1 MAVSEYGS
9 MLTTWFGEQQAVIG
23 QMVSAATLGV
33 LPAWDTSSL
42 AAVDATWP
50 PVEQALINAVNEAYG
65 LSSAVAVDYYELFRA
80 AEQAAGTATPLL
92 AEPLPEEQLVTSL
105 RVTGPVVA
113 RQLVTAEDRQV
124 LEKLLQ
130 SLLGSTSR
138 LALNGGRN
146 TIERSGTAD
155 AELLGWA
162 RVCHSKRPCAFC
174 RMLRSRGPQYLSRE
188 SATFKAH
195 DHCRC
200 TAEPV
205 YSTKTAWVD
214 GAREDRA
221 LWDEVTKG
229 YQGNDAINAFR
240 RAVYA
245 GR

>member
-1 MAVSEYGS
+1 MAVTEYGS
-9 MLTTWFGEQQAVIG
+9 LLTAWHGEQQTVIG
-23 QMVSAATLGV
+23 QMVNQVVLQT
-33 LPAWDTSSL
+33 LPAWDVASL

-50 PVEQALINAVNEAYG
+50 PVEQALIAAVNEAYG

-80 AEQAAGTATPLL
+80 AEGAAGASTALL
-92 AEPLPEEQLVTSL
+92 ADPLPAEQVATSL

-113 RQLVTAEDRQV
+113 RQLITAEDREII
-124 LEKLLQ
+124 EKLLA

-146 TIERSGTAD
+146 TIFRSGTAD
-155 AELLGWA
+155 AELLGYA
-162 RVCHSKRPCAFC
+162 RVCHSTRPCAFC
-174 RMLRSRGPQYLSRE
+174 RMLRSRGPTYSKE
-188 SATFKAH
+188 TGGFKAH

-205 YSTKTAWVD
+205 YSTETGWPD
-214 GAREDRA
+214 GAEADRA
-221 LWDEVTKG
+221 LWNEVTKG
-229 YQGNDAINAFR
+229 FSGNDALNAFR

>member
-1 MAVSEYGS
+1 MAVSEYGAT
-9 MLTTWFGEQQAVIG
+9 LTRWFGEQQVVIG
-23 QMVSAATLGV
+23 QMVNAAALQALPV
-33 LPAWDTSSL
+33 LDVSSL

-50 PVEQALINAVNEAYG
+50 PVEQALIAAVNEAYG

-80 AEQAAGTATPLL
+80 AEGAAGESTPLL
-92 AEPLPEEQLVTSL
+92 ADPLPEGQLVTSL

-113 RQLVTAEDRQV
+113 RQLITAEDRQII
-124 LEKLLQ
+124 EKLLQ

-146 TIERSGTAD
+146 TVERSGLAD
-155 AELLGWA
+155 RELLGWA

-174 RMLRSRGPQYLSRE
+174 RMLRSRGPQYSKE
-188 SATFKAH
+188 TGGFKAH

-205 YSTKTAWVD
+205 YSTGSQWPD
-214 GAREDRA
+214 GAETDRS
-221 LWDEVTKG
+221 LWDEVTRG
-229 YQGNDAINAFR
+229 YSGKDALNAFR

>member
-9 MLTTWFGEQQAVIG
+9 LLTAWHGEQQVVIG
-23 QMVSAATLGV
+23 QMVSAAALSV
-33 LPAWDTSSL
+33 LPGLDVASL
-42 AAVDATWP
+42 SALDATWP
-50 PVEQALINAVNEAYG
+50 PVEQALIAAVNEAYG

-80 AEQAAGTATPLL
+80 AEGVGGEATPVL
-92 AEPLPEEQLVTSL
+92 ADPLPEEQLATSL
-105 RVTGPVVA
+105 RVTGPVFA
-113 RQLVTAEDRQV
+113 RQLITAEDREII
-124 LEKLLQ
+124 EKLVQ

-146 TIERSGTAD
+146 TIERSGLAD
-155 AELLGWA
+155 RELLGYA
-162 RVCHSKRPCAFC
+162 RVCHSARPCSFC

-188 SATFKAH
+188 TGSFKAH

-205 YSTKTAWVD
+205 YSTDAAWPD

-229 YQGNDAINAFR
+229 YHGNDAINAFR

-245 GR
+245 GQ